1 MKRNFYLN
9 VEVYGA
15 KHKLS
20 INGVPA
26 SMDLT
31 GAPESSQVPINQYL
45 TSPVSAISLTL
56 YPLNNED
63 LLTANTEAKIEVVE
77 KSEHS
82 GELELFNYTVELGAV
97 ENEPRHLHISS
108 FNVDAHLDPLPWA
121 DNLEID
127 PSDSDLMR
135 LLYHEFQVVYD
146 WFAEKRKDLILRAS
160 ENRLRFVDGRFDFE
174 PGNRMRALEKQL
186 DQVFGDDEFVLLL
199 TAGENFHLMEPMIH
213 ASGKLISLHDRREF
227 NHYIMYYN
235 SEETTLIQFPLFFG
249 FDSDQN
255 VRIFF

>member
-1 MKRNFYLN
+1 MKRNFYTY

-45 TSPVSAISLTL
+45 TSPVSAISLAL
-56 YPLNNED
+56 YPLNDED
-63 LLTANTEAKIEVVE
+63 LLTANTEAKIRVVE
-77 KSEHS
+77 DSTHA
-82 GELELFNYTVELGAV
+82 GELELFNYTVELGSV

-121 DNLEID
+121 DNLDID

-160 ENRLRFVDGRFDFE
+160 ENRLKFVDQRYDFE
-174 PGNRMRALEKQL
+174 TGNRMRALEKQL
-186 DQVFGDDEFVLLL
+186 DLVFEDEDYVLLL

-213 ASGKLISLHDRREF
+213 AYGKLVSLHDRRES

-235 SEETTLIQFPLFFG
+235 SEEKTLIQFPLFFG
-249 FDSDQN
+249 FDPDQN